1 MNKNDF
7 LDLIEEY
14 GEQMYH
20 LRTVRSW
27 NNPKYEDEIND
38 SIEELTKKIKNIV
51 NNVYVEWV
59 CPVCDA
65 CGADVQ
71 MKNYKIH
78 CKCCNAVSDLER

>member
-1 MNKNDF
+1 MDKNDF

-38 SIEELTKKIKNIV
+38 SIEDLKKRIAAVVDEL
-51 NNVYVEWV
+51 
-59 CPVCDA
+59 
-65 CGADVQ
+65 
-71 MKNYKIH
+71 YK
-78 CKCCNAVSDLER
+78 